1 MSYLKT
7 LVVSG
12 AFTLLIIAAPAS
24 AQTIVGVAQ
33 SNDDFSSLVDAVVA
47 QDLVDTLNGEGP
59 FTVFAPTNDAFAN
72 LPTYVSDVLADE
84 PELLTDILLYHVVP
98 GELMAEDVLSE
109 RRLETALGTHLFVS
123 ARDGAKVN
131 SANITAT
138 DIAADNGVVHVIDR
152 VLIPQ
157 SVYQAVIEDLRE
169 QLREVVRTLREVQ
182 QDRVA
187 DRTGR

>member
-7 LVVSG
+7 LVLSS
-12 AFTLLIIAAPAS
+12 AFALLIVASPAS

-33 SNDDFSSLVDAVVA
+33 SDDSFSSLVDAVVA
-47 QDLVDTLNGEGP
+47 QDLVDTLNGDGP
-59 FTVFAPTNDAFAN
+59 FTVFAPTNDAFAA
-72 LPTYVSDVLADE
+72 LPAYVSDVLAAE

-98 GELMAEDVLSE
+98 GELMAEDVLRE
-109 RRLETALGTHLFVS
+109 RNLESALGEHLRVNT
-123 ARDGAKVN
+123 RDGAKIN
-131 SANITAT
+131 SSNITAT
-138 DIAADNGVVHVIDR
+138 DIEADNGVVHVIDK

-157 SVYQAVIEDLRE
+157 SVYRAALDDLRE
-169 QLREVVRTLREVQ
+169 QLREIVRTLRDVQ